1 MPPGP
6 LTPADPGDKCPDTAY
21 GVARPVGDKTGTR
34 QHRRTHSMTLTR
46 RNFSLSLLATLPLAA
61 CGNGIGG
68 GGAATIDARVDSS
81 LSFMFSEFPGT
92 RDLAGRSAGMLVM
105 PLITEAG
112 LGLGGSFGRGALK
125 VQNATVDYYSA
136 AAASAGL
143 QIGVQQYS
151 HVLFFMTPDALLEF
165 RTSPGWVAGAGV
177 EYAVSNNAETLL
189 ADTTTT
195 LSPVIAVI
203 FGQTGLRLGATV
215 EGVKYTRI
223 IP

>member
-1 MPPGP
+1 MMI
-6 LTPADPGDKCPDTAY
+6 D
-21 GVARPVGDKTGTR
+21 
-34 QHRRTHSMTLTR
+34 RRGILLGGLA
-46 RNFSLSLLATLPLAA
+46 LSGLSA

-68 GGAATIDARVDSS
+68 GGAATIDARVASTLD
-81 LSFMFSEFPGT
+81 FMFQEFPGT
-92 RDLAGRSAGMLVM
+92 RDLSARAAGALVM

-125 VQNATVDYYSA
+125 VGNATVDYYSA

-151 HVLFFMTPDALLEF
+151 HVLFFMTPEALMEF
-165 RTSPGWVAGAGV
+165 RTSPGWVAGAGI

>member
-1 MPPGP
+1 MQI
-6 LTPADPGDKCPDTAY
+6 T
-21 GVARPVGDKTGTR
+21 
-34 QHRRTHSMTLTR
+34 RRTFAFSGLSAVTLT
-46 RNFSLSLLATLPLAA
+46 A

-68 GGAATIDARVDSS
+68 TGAATIDARVDETMN
-81 LSFMFSEFPGT
+81 FMFQEFPGT
-92 RDLAGRSAGMLVM
+92 RDVAARSAGMLVM

-112 LGLGGSFGRGALK
+112 LGLGGSYGRGALK
-125 VQNATVDYYSA
+125 VQNATVDYYA
-136 AAASAGL
+136 ATAASAGI

-151 HVLFFMTPDALLEF
+151 HVLFFMTPEALLEF
-165 RTSPGWVAGAGV
+165 RTSPGWVAGAGI

-195 LSPVIAVI
+195 LSPVIAVV

-215 EGVKYTRI
+215 EGIKYTRI